1 MSPEQYRQI
10 GRGLLDFVPG
20 VSTALNWPQ
29 MGPWGRGLSL
39 GLDALDLAT
48 AGGKGGAARAFLKFL
63 RPEDQMRYLRF
74 GQVPLSPEGRPVAS
88 RSNVAWAPGT
98 GNIGVLGRQEPG
110 VSVYPSLL
118 DPKTGKYVLK
128 DAPAEYTMPGGHPMN
143 PQIDPSTPW
152 TQHPIRTQQDFIQK
166 LLFAWQNRT
175 GNFPKSIGHYQP
187 FEVTGRPVSAL
198 GSDLEPLL
206 DPASIT
212 RSRKVDP
219 LDIVTQGNPSMA
231 LPSHALE
238 TMGAHPGM
246 TRTVLSDIPNVSFEK
261 YDQFGNRILNPLEQ
275 WIDWASKARLAST
288 IPATVPV
295 RGLQTPF
302 NLEEQ
307 YQRQAGRRGGWSPGG

>member
-1 MSPEQYRQI
+1 MT
-10 GRGLLDFVPG
+10 V
-20 VSTALNWPQ
+20 V
-29 MGPWGRGLSL
+29 
-39 GLDALDLAT
+39 
-48 AGGKGGAARAFLKFL
+48 
-63 RPEDQMRYLRF
+63 
-74 GQVPLSPEGRPVAS
+74 
-88 RSNVAWAPGT
+88 
-98 GNIGVLGRQEPG
+98 GRQEPG
-110 VSVYPSLL
+110 VSVYQSLF
-118 DPKTGKYVLK
+118 DPKTGKYVMK
-128 DAPAEYTMPGGHPMN
+128 DAPAKYVMPADNPMN
-143 PQIDPSTPW
+143 PFYPRDAYTLEPLGAQN
-152 TQHPIRTQQDFIQK
+152 QFIQK
-166 LLFAWQNRT
+166 MLFGWQNRT